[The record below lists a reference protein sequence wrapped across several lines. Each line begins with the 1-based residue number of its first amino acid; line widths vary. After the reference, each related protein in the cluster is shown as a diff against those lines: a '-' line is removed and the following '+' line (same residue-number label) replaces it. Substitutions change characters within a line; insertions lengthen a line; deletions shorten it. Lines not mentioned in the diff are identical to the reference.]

1 MQDMLTT
8 KPSLSPKSTSTANS
22 LTRKK
27 YSADKRLK
35 NEPSSI
41 MYSSSSTRDRK
52 NRTEN
57 GPDTPLGTF
66 IKNLHEG
73 KHK

>member
-8 KPSLSPKSTSTANS
+8 KPSLTANS

-27 YSADKRLK
+27 SSADKRLK
-35 NEPSSI
+35 NEPSP
-41 MYSSSSTRDRK
+41 STRDSK
-52 NRTEN
+52 NRNEN
-57 GPDTPLGTF
+57 GRDTLLGTF